1 MSKLREMIA
10 AHPQVCGSV
19 NEQLARAAVLAAEC
33 AAVARACADSCLG
46 EPGVVD
52 LLQCIRLDLDCADIC
67 WAFSGIASRCSGGD
81 TPLVDVAS
89 QACEAACRRCA
100 VECRKHAAMH
110 EHCRICAEVCTACA
124 DACHALRQ
132 GLSDTTRPAAV
143 ARA

>member
-10 AHPQVCGSV
+10 AHPQVCGAV
-19 NEQLARAAVLAAEC
+19 NEELTKAAVLAAEC

-46 EPGVVD
+46 EPGVAD
-52 LLQCIRLDLDCADIC
+52 LLQCIRLNLDCADMA

-81 TPLVDVAS
+81 MPLVDVAS
-89 QACEAACRRCA
+89 QACEAACRRSA

-132 GLSDTTRPAAV
+132 SLEGSARPAAG
-143 ARA
+143 RA